1 MGLMDALAGKIGQ
14 AAQGQGFGAA
24 ALLPAVLAWIQS
36 PQVGGIQG
44 LMKLF
49 ESNGLG
55 DVLKSWLGN
64 QANLPVSGDQLLK
77 VFGKDKLAGLANQI
91 GQSPEAASNQL
102 AGLLPQVIDKLS
114 PAGSMPQ
121 GDALSKA
128 LGGLGGLF
136 K

>member
-1 MGLMDALAGKIGQ
+1 MGLMDALAGKVAQ
-14 AAQGQGFGAA
+14 AASGTGLGAA
-24 ALLPAVLAWIQS
+24 AFLPAILSWIQS
-36 PQVGGIQG
+36 PQVGGIPG

-55 DVLKSWLGN
+55 NVLKSWLGN
-64 QANLPVSGDQLLK
+64 QANLPVSGDQLMK
-77 VFGKDKLAGLANQI
+77 VFGKDKLAGLADKI
-91 GQSPEAASNQL
+91 GMTPDAASNQL

-114 PAGSMPQ
+114 PAGSMPE